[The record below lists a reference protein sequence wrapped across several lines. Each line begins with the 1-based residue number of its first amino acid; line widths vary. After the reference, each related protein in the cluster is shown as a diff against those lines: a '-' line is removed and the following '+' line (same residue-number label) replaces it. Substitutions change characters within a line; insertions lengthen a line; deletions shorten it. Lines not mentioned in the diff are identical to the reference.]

1 MPAATKKNARTTPTA
16 KVDDPR
22 TMRAWAFYDWA
33 NSSYALVIN
42 TALFPLYFQSVMSD
56 APQVLNLFGYEISAN
71 AAYSYSL
78 SLSFL
83 ILVLLSPVL
92 SSIAGS
98 RGNKLSF
105 LKFFCTLG
113 ALSCMGLF
121 FFKSADQVLWALLF
135 NITASIGFYGSLVF
149 YNAYLPEIASPAQ
162 QDMLS
167 ARGFSLGYVGSLLIL
182 IISLVLIQVVAD
194 ESNRGFYTRLCFFL
208 TGCWWLGFAQ
218 YSFARLPKNRAIT
231 RHEQRERALAR
242 QSYFD
247 LFTDSFEELQHTVR
261 DLVKSKQIKWFLT
274 SFFFY
279 SVGMQTIFL
288 IATFIGTELNLSQ
301 SKMIITIMLL
311 QVVAIIGATLFSWL
325 SKRIGNIWVLMSGV
339 SIWIIVCLLIYTL
352 SAQDSDGQN
361 RFFGI
366 AGLVGLVMGGL
377 QSMSRSTYSKLLP
390 TSHDSATFFS
400 FYDILEKI
408 AIIVGTGVHGY
419 LINKTGTTHA
429 SSLALAAFFVVG
441 LICLSRLKVHER
453 RALSKP
459 R

>member
-1 MPAATKKNARTTPTA
+1 MSAFTPKNTRNPSA
-16 KVDDPR
+16 VQQDDPR
-22 TMRAWAFYDWA
+22 VMRAWAFYDWA

-42 TALFPLYFQSVMSD
+42 TALFPLYFQAVMND
-56 APQVLNLFGYEISAN
+56 APHILSLFGYAVSAN

-83 ILVLLSPVL
+83 ILVLLSPML

-105 LKFFCTLG
+105 LKFFCWLG

-149 YNAYLPEIASPAQ
+149 YNAYLPEIASPAK
-162 QDMLS
+162 QDALS
-167 ARGFSLGYVGSLLIL
+167 ARGFSLGYVGSLSIL
-182 IISLVLIQVVAD
+182 IISIVLVQFVATPD
-194 ESNRGFYTRLCFFL
+194 NRAFYTRLCFFL

-218 YSFARLPKNRAIT
+218 YSFARLPKDRKLS
-231 RHEQRERALAR
+231 RRQERRFAK
-242 QSYFD
+242 QSPLE
-247 LFTDSFEELQHTVR
+247 LFTDSFEELRHTVD
-261 DLVKSKQIKWFLT
+261 DLVKSKLIKWFLT

-288 IATFIGTELNLSQ
+288 IATFIGKELNLPESH
-301 SKMIITIMLL
+301 MILTIMLL
-311 QVVAIIGATLFSWL
+311 QIEAIIGALAFAWL
-325 SKRIGNIWVLMSGV
+325 SRRIGNTWVL
-339 SIWIIVCLLIYTL
+339 ITATTLWLLICLLINGL
-352 SAQDSDGQN
+352 SPNNPASQTH
-361 RFFGI
+361 FFGI

-400 FYDILEKI
+400 FYDILEKL
-408 AIIVGTGVHGY
+408 AIIVGTGIHGY
-419 LINKTGTTHA
+419 LINKTGNTHA
-429 SSLALAAFFVVG
+429 SALALAVFFVVG

-453 RALSKP
+453 RLNSTISA
-459 R
+459 

>member
-1 MPAATKKNARTTPTA
+1 MSADIQNVSHTPINDA
-16 KVDDPR
+16 R

-42 TALFPLYFQSVMSD
+42 TALFPLYFQAVMND

-105 LKFFCTLG
+105 LKFFCWLG

-135 NITASIGFYGSLVF
+135 NITASVGFYGSLVF
-149 YNAYLPEIASPAQ
+149 YNAYLPEIASPER
-162 QDMLS
+162 QDALS
-167 ARGFSLGYVGSLLIL
+167 ARGFSLGYVGSLSMLV
-182 IISLVLIQVVAD
+182 ISLVLIQGVANA
-194 ESNRGFYTRLCFFL
+194 SNREFYTRLCFFL

-218 YSFARLPKNRAIT
+218 YSFARLPKNRVISQ
-231 RHEQRERALAR
+231 HEERALSR
-242 QSYFD
+242 RSYWD

-261 DLVKSKQIKWFLT
+261 DLIRSKLIKWFLT

-288 IATFIGTELNLSQ
+288 IATFIGKEIKLPES
-301 SKMIITIMLL
+301 SMIITIMLL
-311 QVVAIIGATLFSWL
+311 QLVAIVGALVFAWLSRRVGNTWVLIGAVVT
-325 SKRIGNIWVLMSGV
+325 
-339 SIWIIVCLLIYTL
+339 WIAICLLILGL
-352 SAQDSDGQN
+352 SDDDPSSQT

-400 FYDILEKI
+400 FYDILEKL
-408 AIIVGTGVHGY
+408 AIIVGTGIHGY
-419 LINKTGTTHA
+419 LINKTGNTHA
-429 SSLALAAFFVVG
+429 SAVALAAFFVVG

-453 RALSKP
+453 RLKSKIST
-459 R
+459 